1 MIIRSSFI
9 LALALPL
16 IAQDKVAPIKAGSVA
31 SFYKAYFLDKEGA
44 KDKKSTAKAIE
55 LYTAFLS
62 QNKGHK
68 LAGRAAANCVVLL
81 YANGDSKKAD
91 AFGAQYGKVM
101 ADAEA
106 SDGDAGSGMMS
117 MFGRRGGQ
125 QQDNPNQAQVD
136 KLMSMHEG
144 AEGATKD
151 RIGRAITRL
160 GGGRELMMAR
170 FRGGGAGGF
179 GGRGGGGF
187 GGRGSRGGS
196 RGFTKPNIA
205 EMSQDEAVKAVET
218 MVSAL
223 ERQIDSMAQRGQ
235 ADEADAL
242 EEKVDKIQD
251 LVDEG
256 KLKEAQKMIDA
267 LEVGSS
273 RGQQSRRRRGGDNGD
288 AGGAGGSDERRRR
301 RGGDTGGAGGEEVR
315 RRRR

>member
-16 IAQDKVAPIKAGSVA
+16 VAQDKVAPIKAGSVA
-31 SFYKAYFLDKEGA
+31 SFYKAYFLDKEGT

-62 QNKGHK
+62 QNKAHK

-81 YANGDSKKAD
+81 YANGDTKKAD
-91 AFGAQYGKVM
+91 AFGAQYGKMM

-106 SDGDAGSGMMS
+106 SAGEAGGGITS

-125 QQDNPNQAQVD
+125 QEDNPNQEKID

-144 AEGATKD
+144 AEGAKKD
-151 RIGRAITRL
+151 RLGRAITRL

-170 FRGGGAGGF
+170 FRGGGAGGGF
-179 GGRGGGGF
+179 GGRGGGSF
-187 GGRGSRGGS
+187 GGRSGRGGS

-267 LEVGSS
+267 LEVGGSS
-273 RGQQSRRRRGGDNGD
+273 RGGQQSRRRRGGDSGD
-288 AGGAGGSDERRRR
+288 AGGAGGT
-301 RGGDTGGAGGEEVR
+301 GGTGGAEVR